1 MAYNLIVRKKS
12 EGSMAENFSE
22 WLEKLKSKVDIAE
35 IVSPYVSLQT
45 KGSRKWA
52 CCPFHHE
59 KTPSFCLNDQR
70 QTYHCFGCGVGGDAI
85 SFVQEVEHTDFM
97 GAVKIIADKYHVP
110 IPDFS
115 RNDKSA
121 EIKKHKDKLFEMM
134 RDTANYFHQNLR
146 SDAGRPAREYLA
158 KRGISMQTATIFGM
172 GYSLGRNQLVAY
184 LASKGYSKEN
194 MQEAGLVDATQSGGV
209 VDTMAGRLIVPIINN
224 IKQVVAF
231 GGRVLDDSKP
241 KYKNTRDTVLFNK
254 SREIFGQHSVK
265 RLKLETAVK
274 ELVVVEG
281 YMDVISLFQSGVKNA
296 VASMGTSLTQ
306 DQAKLIKRY
315 VDKVVICYDGDSAGQ
330 NATMR
335 GLDILYNH
343 GLDVRVVSLPDNLDP
358 DEYVRKYG
366 RDSYLKML
374 IEAKPLFEHK
384 LSTLAKS
391 YDLTSPQ
398 EKGKYAVEAMKV
410 IKPLGDPAMIEAY
423 IGYVAKLTGLSGDTL
438 RRQLDVS
445 EAVATVIKQEASK
458 ISMSAF
464 DRAARYVLFGLFGG
478 VEGVNCDKD
487 LSQYLTDKNQRALY
501 DLYRSKCATQ
511 ENTLEE
517 LTSQEEDNPEVRA
530 ILDEGSKISDETAL
544 KYFEDCV
551 TRIIKEGEKKRKREL
566 TKAIDSEKD
575 EEAKLI
581 MMSQLAQSNNKK

>member
-1 MAYNLIVRKKS
+1 
-12 EGSMAENFSE
+12 MAENFSE

-35 IVSPYVSLQT
+35 LISPYVSLQS
-45 KGSRKWA
+45 KGSKKWA

-59 KTPSFCLNDQR
+59 KTPSFCLNEQW

-85 SFVQEVEHTDFM
+85 TFIQEIEHTDFM
-97 GAVKIIADKYHVP
+97 GAVKLIADKYRVP

-115 RNDKSA
+115 NNDKSA
-121 EIKKHKDKLFEMM
+121 ELKKHKDKLFEMM
-134 RDTANYFHQNLR
+134 RETANYFHTNLK
-146 SDAGRPAREYLA
+146 SDAGKVAREYLA

-194 MQEAGLVDATQSGGV
+194 MQEAGLVDTTQSGSV

-254 SREIFGQHSVK
+254 SREIFGQHSIK

-296 VASMGTSLTQ
+296 IASMGTSLTQ

-358 DEYVRKYG
+358 DEFVRKYG
-366 RDSYLKML
+366 RDAYLKML

-384 LSTLAKS
+384 LFTLAKS

-398 EKGKYAVEAMKV
+398 EKGKYAVEAMKI
-410 IKPLGDPAMIEAY
+410 IKPLEDPAMIDAY
-423 IGYVAKLTGLSGDTL
+423 IGYVAKLTGLSSDIL

-445 EAVATVIKQEASK
+445 EAVEIVIKKELAKVST
-458 ISMSAF
+458 SSF
-464 DRAARYVLFGLFGG
+464 DMAVRYVLFGLFGG
-478 VEGVNCDKD
+478 VEGAVCDKD
-487 LSQYLTDKNQRALY
+487 LSQYIVDKNQSALY
-501 DLYRSKCATQ
+501 DLYRSKYATSGIS
-511 ENTLEE
+511 LED
-517 LTSQEEDNPEVRA
+517 LMSQEDDPEANA
-530 ILDEGSKISDETAL
+530 ILNEASRVGDDKAL

-551 TRIIKEGEKKRKREL
+551 AKIIKEGEKKRKIEL
-566 TKAIDSEKD
+566 AKAFDSEKEKD
-575 EEAKLI
+575 VKNILL
-581 MMSQLAQSNNKK
+581 SQIAQSNNKK